1 MKYERNMKYE
11 ENMKESLSPYIGRGT
26 WKNFKLVPPAEWEGC
41 CKIPVCGGDRPEKRH
56 ETFQNRKSR

>member
-26 WKNFKLVPPAEWEGC
+26 WKNFKLVLL
-41 CKIPVCGGDRPEKRH
+41 GGGGGAAKYELGGWAREK
-56 ETFQNRKSR
+56 T